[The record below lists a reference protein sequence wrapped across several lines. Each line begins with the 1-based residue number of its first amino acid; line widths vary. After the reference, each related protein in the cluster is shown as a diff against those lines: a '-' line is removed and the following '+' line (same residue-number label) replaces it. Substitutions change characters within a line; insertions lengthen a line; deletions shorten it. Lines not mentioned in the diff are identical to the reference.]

1 MLINFLLGFSGGI
14 IRGLTGFVKHQFSYK
29 NVKFDLLYFLAL
41 SLICGVIGGVVS
53 LLFQVKGV
61 IFPFVI
67 GYAGGDFLENI
78 YKIITN
84 RLKNEGRK

>member
-1 MLINFLLGFSGGI
+1 
-14 IRGLTGFVKHQFSYK
+14 
-29 NVKFDLLYFLAL
+29 LAL

-84 RLKNEGRK
+84 RLKNEARK